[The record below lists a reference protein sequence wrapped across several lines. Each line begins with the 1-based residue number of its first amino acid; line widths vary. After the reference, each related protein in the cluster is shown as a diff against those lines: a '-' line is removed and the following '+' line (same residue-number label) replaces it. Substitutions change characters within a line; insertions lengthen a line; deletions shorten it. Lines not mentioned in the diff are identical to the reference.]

1 MNIGIDLR
9 ALLNKVKTGVGEY
22 TEELVTHILATPTEH
37 HFFLFYNSLHPAE
50 HLEKY
55 SLYPNV
61 TLVATGWPN
70 KVFNATTWA
79 LSAPS
84 IDRIIYKKTKKK
96 IDVFFSPNVNF
107 TALSPTTPHILTIH
121 DISFEFFPEYFSYK
135 QRLWHAA
142 INPRTTAQ
150 NATVIITP
158 SEHTR
163 RDVIDYYGIAEHRVR
178 VVRPGLSS
186 SIIEQLNHLTPNDLT
201 HLHQK
206 YRLPEKFI
214 LFLGTIEPRKNILT
228 LVRGFEDYKK
238 RSPESPFHL
247 VIAGAAGW
255 NNHELFEYI
264 AHSPFRNNIHHI
276 GYVDSRDKAA
286 LYKSASLF
294 VYPSFYEGFG
304 FPVLEA
310 FAAGTPVL
318 TSSRTSLSEVGGD
331 ATYYIHPKHPTDIAE
346 GIQRISTSPSLREHL
361 ITRGHEQ
368 GALFSYRTMAHEW
381 LAIAESIAQKNSH

>member
-22 TEELVTHILATPTEH
+22 TDELVTHILATPTEH
-37 HFFLFYNSLHPAE
+37 HFFLFYNALHPAK

-79 LSAPS
+79 LNIPS

-121 DISFEFFPEYFSYK
+121 DISFEFFPEYFSHK

-142 INPRTTAQ
+142 INPRKTAQ
-150 NATVIITP
+150 DAAAIITP

-163 RDVIDYYGIAEHRVR
+163 RDVIDYYGIAEHRVH

-186 SIIEQLNHLTPNDLT
+186 SITEQFNHITQDDLT
-201 HLHQK
+201 HLNKK
-206 YRLPEKFI
+206 YHLPEKFV

-238 RSPESPFHL
+238 RSPDSPLHL
-247 VIAGAAGW
+247 VIAGATGW
-255 NNHELFEYI
+255 NNRELFEYV
-264 AHSPFRNNIHHI
+264 AHSPFRSAIHHI
-276 GYVDSRDKAA
+276 GYVDSEDKAA
-286 LYKSASLF
+286 LYTRASLF
-294 VYPSFYEGFG
+294 VYPSLYEGFG

-310 FAAGTPVL
+310 FAAGIPAI
-318 TSSRTSLSEVGGD
+318 TSSRTSLTEVGGD
-331 ATYYIHPKHPTDIAE
+331 AAYYTHPKHPTDIAE
-346 GIQRISTSPSLREHL
+346 GIERISTTPSLRENL
-361 ITRGHEQ
+361 VARGYEQ
-368 GALFSYRTMAHEW
+368 AALFSYRTMAHEW
-381 LAIAESIAQKNSH
+381 LAIAERIAQKKS